1 MAITRAQ
8 QVRQMLEKGGR
19 LGLFR
24 GALADTKG
32 GKAMSPGTSADYS
45 PGQGNRQDRE
55 NRGGPP
61 GGGDPKMK
69 YTAPPKDYDRSKDT
83 GPDRFKLAEQNRIK
97 KEEERR
103 RKAEEDRK
111 RMAEEK

>member
-1 MAITRAQ
+1 
-8 QVRQMLEKGGR
+8 MLEKGGR

-32 GKAMSPGTSADYS
+32 GKSMSPGTSADYS

-55 NRGGPP
+55 KRGGPP

-97 KEEERR
+97 AEEEAR
-103 RKAEEDRK
+103 RKKEIDERRQKQDH
-111 RMAEEK
+111 